1 MASVTQQLDVVR
13 GRWAALPGN
22 VRGGI
27 FILISTFFFS
37 IMLVLIKLAGERLH
51 VTQILFFR
59 QVVMLLLALPVIVQD
74 APGAIRSARPGLQ
87 FTRVGCAFCAML
99 LGFTAFINLPLADA
113 TTLSFAKTF
122 FMTVLAIIFLGE
134 VVGVRRWAAVAVGF
148 LGVMIVA
155 WPTGEGG
162 FNIYTIMAI
171 ASAAFVA
178 IVMILIR
185 KLSQVDRPVTIL
197 TFQAVGVG
205 ILMLAPMIYFWKTP
219 TFDEVV
225 MLVAIGVVSAIGQTL
240 NIFGMRAGEASAVAP
255 LDYTRLLFAV
265 IFGFFVFGDW
275 PDVRVFA
282 GAALIVGAAIYTL
295 QRERKLGKEAR
306 AKAKIE
312 TAAIR

>member
-1 MASVTQQLDVVR
+1 MASVARQMQRVR
-13 GRWAALPGN
+13 VRWATLPGN
-22 VRGGI
+22 VRGGL
-27 FILISTFFFS
+27 FILLSTFFFS
-37 IMLVLIKLAGERLH
+37 TMLVLIKVAGQRLH
-51 VTQILFFR
+51 VTEILFFR
-59 QVVMLLLALPVIVQD
+59 QVVMLLVALPIILRDV
-74 APGAIRSARPGLQ
+74 PGAVRSARPGLQ
-87 FTRVGCAFCAML
+87 FMRVGCAFCAML

-122 FMTVLAIIFLGE
+122 FMTVLAILFLGE
-134 VVGVRRWAAVAVGF
+134 IVGVRRWAAVAVGF
-148 LGVMIVA
+148 IGVMIVA

-162 FNIYTIMAI
+162 LNVFTLMAI
-171 ASAAFVA
+171 ASALFVA
-178 IVMILIR
+178 VVMILIR

-205 ILMLAPMIYFWKTP
+205 ILMFVPMLYFWKTP
-219 TFDEVV
+219 TFEEAL

-240 NIFGMRAGEASAVAP
+240 NIFGMRAAEASAVAP

-265 IFGFFVFGDW
+265 IFGFVVFGDW

-295 QRERKLGKEAR
+295 HRERQLGKEAR

>member
-13 GRWAALPGN
+13 GRWASLPGN

-37 IMLVLIKLAGERLH
+37 IMLALIKLAGERLH

-134 VVGVRRWAAVAVGF
+134 VVGIRRWAAVAVGF

-155 WPTGEGG
+155 WPTG
-162 FNIYTIMAI
+162 
-171 ASAAFVA
+171 
-178 IVMILIR
+178 
-185 KLSQVDRPVTIL
+185 
-197 TFQAVGVG
+197 
-205 ILMLAPMIYFWKTP
+205 
-219 TFDEVV
+219 
-225 MLVAIGVVSAIGQTL
+225 
-240 NIFGMRAGEASAVAP
+240 
-255 LDYTRLLFAV
+255 
-265 IFGFFVFGDW
+265 
-275 PDVRVFA
+275 
-282 GAALIVGAAIYTL
+282 
-295 QRERKLGKEAR
+295 
-306 AKAKIE
+306 
-312 TAAIR
+312 